1 MGIKFT
7 TVVWRKSY
15 IFSVWIQLY
24 FILLL
29 FFSATITY
37 NSKWFSNLVFK
48 FFHRWEATLQV
59 FCIISVLI
67 FFYLRITRNL
77 LVWYPLYIKFKFV
90 TGNFCKIFDQ
100 SWYHCVKSV
109 QIRSFF
115 WIVFSRISTEYGE
128 IRSIFWMSTS

>member
-37 NSKWFSNLVFK
+37 NSKRFSNLVFK

-67 FFYLRITRNL
+67 FFSFENHQEC
-77 LVWYPLYIKFKFV
+77 VGVVKFKFV
-90 TGNFCKIFDQ
+90 TGNFCKIIHQ

-109 QIRSFF
+109 QIWSFF

>member
-15 IFSVWIQLY
+15 IFSVSIQLY
-24 FILLL
+24 FIL

-37 NSKWFSNLVFK
+37 NSKRFRNLVFK
-48 FFHRWEATLQV
+48 FFLQIRSN
-59 FCIISVLI
+59 FTGLLHNICSH
-67 FFYLRITRNL
+67 FFFHLRITRNV

-90 TGNFCKIFDQ
+90 AGNFCKIFHQ
-100 SWYHCVKSV
+100 SWYHCGSV
-109 QIRSFF
+109 QLRSFF